1 MLWGGLAFI
10 GARTVMAYATEMD
23 YCSYV
28 GFFFSLYIFFL
39 FRKSN
44 LNYCFYRHEIELGRA
59 AWPGRGSSATTWSGQ
74 NFCLR
79 LNGFPLSPN
88 QMSIYNKIPCYP
100 LLTCHI
106 YLDCKCSRPG
116 TVSHRVFIP
125 CTARG
130 ALGCVGLSQDCAAH
144 GKQHRVSWTM
154 KPQKHL
160 LPHFTLQ

>member
-1 MLWGGLAFI
+1 MLWGRLAFT
-10 GARTVMAYATEMD
+10 GARTVMVYGREMD

-28 GFFFSLYIFFL
+28 GWIFFSLYIFLL

-44 LNYCFYRHEIELGRA
+44 LNCCFYRHEIELERA
-59 AWPGRGSSATTWSGQ
+59 AWSGRGGSATTWSGQ
-74 NFCLR
+74 NSCPR

-88 QMSIYNKIPCYP
+88 QMSIYNKIPWYP

-106 YLDCKCSRPG
+106 YLDYKRSRPG

-130 ALGCVGLSQDCAAH
+130 GSRLCWALTGLCCT
-144 GKQHRVSWTM
+144 W
-154 KPQKHL
+154 
-160 LPHFTLQ
+160 